1 MSRIFLAFSAFFRI
15 LFDSAFAKNVLLA
28 RDGGLSLPASTEVEK
43 PAPKVEAPVKA
54 PPAPMRELGPDAAL
68 QLLSIFQRE
77 GRFID
82 FLEEDVSS
90 FSDAEIGAAA
100 RVVHTGCRK
109 AMREHITL
117 AQVRSEA
124 EEARV
129 TLAPGFNAAEVRV
142 IGNVVGSPPFTG
154 TLRHRGWRAVTIK
167 LPQLT
172 EGHDAKVLAQAEV
185 EL

>member
-15 LFDSAFAKNVLLA
+15 LFDAAFAKNVLLA
-28 RDGGLSLPASTEVEK
+28 RDGQPTLAADTRIEPVKPKAVE
-43 PAPKVEAPVKA
+43 PVKA
-54 PPAPMRELGPDAAL
+54 PPQPMRELGPDAAL

-90 FSDAEIGAAA
+90 FTDAEIGAAA

-117 AQVRSEA
+117 KQVRSEA

-129 TLAPGFNAAEVRV
+129 TLAPGFNASEVRV
-142 IGNVVGSPPFTG
+142 IGNVIGSPPFTG
-154 TLRHRGWRAVTIK
+154 TLRHRGWRAVDIK

-172 EGHDAKVLAQAEV
+172 DGHDAKVLAQAEV